1 MADKENSTP
10 PGGTLVNYIYRCS
23 TWWEV
28 GKLTYMV
35 AALPREKISCF
46 FLSGV
51 DRYGTSLW
59 LHFAILYQVTIEDF
73 PKKEIRFQPLPF

>member
-1 MADKENSTP
+1 M
-10 PGGTLVNYIYRCS
+10 GRWYLVNYIYRCG

-28 GKLTYMV
+28 GKLTYMA

-51 DRYGTSLW
+51 DRYALRLDSADKLCPG
-59 LHFAILYQVTIEDF
+59 LHNGSYGYDLLV
-73 PKKEIRFQPLPF
+73 